1 MLKLTYE
8 DKKEIVRL
16 YDKEH
21 MGYES
26 ISKKIMISAKVVER
40 IIRKFHMHG
49 EEALKKKAKRK
60 YSADFKLE
68 VIKRVLSGE
77 AKASVSIEYNI
88 EPSQIRLWIKNY
100 EEKGYNGLINK
111 PKGRPPTMKK
121 EKKHID
127 PNDKD
132 AIIKQKDERILKLE
146 AEVEALKKLR
156 ALVLQRNEQ
165 QTKKKQ

>member
-1 MLKLTYE
+1 
-8 DKKEIVRL
+8 
-16 YDKEH
+16 
-21 MGYES
+21 
-26 ISKKIMISAKVVER
+26 
-40 IIRKFHMHG
+40 
-49 EEALKKKAKRK
+49 
-60 YSADFKLE
+60 
-68 VIKRVLSGE
+68 
-77 AKASVSIEYNI
+77 
-88 EPSQIRLWIKNY
+88 
-100 EEKGYNGLINK
+100 
-111 PKGRPPTMKK
+111 MKK

>member
-1 MLKLTYE
+1 
-8 DKKEIVRL
+8 
-16 YDKEH
+16 
-21 MGYES
+21 
-26 ISKKIMISAKVVER
+26 
-40 IIRKFHMHG
+40 MHG
-49 EEALKKKAKRK
+49 EEVLKKKAKRRF
-60 YSADFKLE
+60 STDFNLE

-77 AKASVSIEYNI
+77 TKSSVSIEYNI

-100 EEKGYNGLINK
+100 EEKGYNGLNNK
-111 PKGRPPTMKK
+111 PKGRASIMKK
-121 EKKHID
+121 EKKRID

-132 AIIKQKDERILKLE
+132 AIIKQKDEIILELE

>member
-1 MLKLTYE
+1 MKIR
-8 DKKEIVRL
+8 KKSLDYMIKNIWDMNL
-16 YDKEH
+16 YP
-21 MGYES
+21 
-26 ISKKIMISAKVVER
+26 KKIMISTKVVER

-60 YSADFKLE
+60 FSANFKLE

-77 AKASVSIEYNI
+77 AKSSVSIEYNI
-88 EPSQIRLWIKNY
+88 EPAQIRLWIKNY
-100 EEKGYNGLINK
+100 EEKGYNGLNNK
-111 PKGRPPTMKK
+111 PKGRPSIMKK
-121 EKKHID
+121 EKKRID

-132 AIIKQKDERILKLE
+132 AIIKQKDERILELE

-165 QTKKKQ
+165 QIKKKQ